1 MSYMTNCSYDCDWC
15 QFFIDA
21 CWIFFDSCYGTT
33 TVACCK
39 VDTRW
44 KQRQGNGVGRAF
56 PETEWPTLSVP
67 DFIHFTEKEKD
78 PCTKKPES
86 PFRWPSE
93 MPGWRQ
99 F

>member
-1 MSYMTNCSYDCDWC
+1 MIGVN
-15 QFFIDA
+15 FFIDA

-67 DFIHFTEKEKD
+67 DFYSLYRKGERPMHKETGKSVSMAIGNAGMAAVLGAW
-78 PCTKKPES
+78 EIS
-86 PFRWPSE
+86 P
-93 MPGWRQ
+93 
-99 F
+99 